1 MVNLRMQNAKA
12 ETLEFHQ
19 NRPAGPPVLG
29 TWHMGIGA
37 VQLRMEGIPGSK
49 HGQKGNGISFQYS
62 IVCIPVKSTG
72 FDVSYQL
79 ISS

>member
-37 VQLRMEGIPGSK
+37 VQLRMEGK
-49 HGQKGNGISFQYS
+49 EFLGQNMDRRGMG
-62 IVCIPVKSTG
+62 
-72 FDVSYQL
+72 
-79 ISS
+79 